1 MRLSVRFAEPLSRH
15 SPMRT
20 GGPCEVFAVAHDE
33 EAVLT
38 VLADCRAAKWKV
50 TTLGA
55 GTRTVFRDGGVDGV
69 VLRLGAGFT
78 RCRFV
83 EHDLLFVGGAMPVPA
98 VLAQAASRGLV
109 ATDELAAVPGSFAAS
124 VLAESWPLVSVR
136 LARPSGVKLLPQDRL
151 GSRSK
156 GVVLGA
162 TIRLRQVGVA
172 AAREQLRRA
181 FRSCAVPPGSWVVGA
196 GSVRD
201 VLRKAA
207 LDRVRLRAVAI
218 PVEAPE
224 VMVNLGGGTA
234 RDLQL
239 LHKCALER
247 VKKTRGVK
255 LGTRM
260 RWIGKRAP

>member
-1 MRLSVRFAEPLSRH
+1 
-15 SPMRT
+15 MRT

-33 EAVLT
+33 AAVLT
-38 VLADCRAAKWKV
+38 VLSDCKVAKWKV
-50 TTLGA
+50 TPLGA
-55 GTRTVFRDGGVDGV
+55 GTRTVFRDGGVKGV
-69 VLRLGAGFT
+69 VLRLGADFVG
-78 RCRFV
+78 CRFI
-83 EHDLLFVGGAMPVPA
+83 ESDLLFVGGATPVPA
-98 VLAQAASRGLV
+98 VLSEAASRGLV
-109 ATDELAAVPGSFAAS
+109 APDELAAVPGTFAAS

-136 LARPSGVKLLPQDRL
+136 LARASGVKVLPQDRL

-172 AAREQLRRA
+172 AARDQLRRA
-181 FRSCAVPPGSWVVGA
+181 FRNCVIPPGSWVAGA
-196 GSVRD
+196 GSLRD
-201 VLRKAA
+201 VLRKAS

-239 LHKCALER
+239 LHKSALER

-255 LGTRM
+255 LSSRM
-260 RWIGKRAP
+260 RWVGKRTP